1 MRRNVEP
8 EDGTEATVTRVQAD
22 IGAQP
27 FVAALRAK
35 NIPARTRG
43 EAIGRLFGLRWD
55 GLG

>member
-1 MRRNVEP
+1 
-8 EDGTEATVTRVQAD
+8 VTRVQAD